1 MNTLIR
7 EVDALAAEMDAL
19 EKFNDDVFIQ
29 FFEKEE
35 ALQERLSEA
44 EKAGKLIIQYIE
56 ETAWHQPGCSHSSV
70 FNIHYSL
77 NGHSVF

>member
-35 ALQERLSEA
+35 ALQERL
-44 EKAGKLIIQYIE
+44 
-56 ETAWHQPGCSHSSV
+56 
-70 FNIHYSL
+70 
-77 NGHSVF
+77 

>member
-44 EKAGKLIIQYIE
+44 VKAGKLTDE
-56 ETAWHQPGCSHSSV
+56 EYKE
-70 FNIHYSL
+70 YSTRL
-77 NGHSVF
+77 ADSFGKLKGKLSFCTLH